1 MTKTVNFH
9 TFISLIKKKEVLNI
23 SLVKKKEIFMM
34 IGNGTNNQFRYI
46 SKTKTI
52 LKNMLK
58 QVPTGSVFLYFG
70 DSANKKKPDVGYLF
84 QLLHKLRP
92 DVLIYMIQ
100 IDAAKSWG
108 VPDFVS
114 TVYWHGNYKKKSCKW
129 GGVKNGVPCS
139 NTAKWVRVNDRVGIT
154 KIFIFGGGA
163 ITLDEYKLA
172 KKLKIP
178 CEYFPVERKYLGDKK
193 TKVTNRMTK
202 KQRVGITMGKIK

>member
-1 MTKTVNFH
+1 MTNTVNFH
-9 TFISLIKKKEVLNI
+9 KFISLIKKK
-23 SLVKKKEIFMM
+23 KIFMM

-46 SKTKTI
+46 SKTKTL
-52 LKNMLK
+52 LKNLLK
-58 QVPTGSVFLYFG
+58 QVPAGAVFLYFG

-84 QLLHKLRP
+84 QLLHELRP
-92 DVLIYMIQ
+92 DILIYMIQ

-114 TVYWHGNYKKKSCKW
+114 TVYWHGNYTKKSCMW
-129 GGVKNGVPCS
+129 GGVKNGVACS
-139 NTAKWVRVNDRVGIT
+139 NTAKWVRVNKRVGIT

-178 CEYFPVERKYLGDKK
+178 YAYFPVERKYLGDKK
-193 TKVTNRMTK
+193 TKVTSNMGK